1 VTPHSRTGTARTAT
15 YPDASPRSPR
25 RARRRPAVVRVP
37 GLAGP
42 AVLLAGLMALTG
54 CSGPAP
60 FVPDSPVVS
69 NPTTERHLLVTS
81 ADTDE
86 GRAVAEIYAGALN
99 AAGIEATVTDAT
111 AEAGLADAVSAGFA
125 DVAPGRT
132 GTLLLDL
139 DAGSGATTADSVL
152 EALREAL
159 PEHLAVLAPAAAD
172 SHSALVATAATAEQ
186 YDARNLSD
194 LAPSC
199 GKLTLGAPAGFRS
212 SAQGLPGLEGGYDC
226 VPGTFVALADDG
238 GEAVQALISG
248 SVDVV
253 ELPATQPA
261 IVDHGLVVLEDPKTV
276 FAAQQVV
283 PVVTAKVVGQDA
295 VEVLNRVSAELGS
308 DDLTDLNR
316 AVAGDARLTP
326 AEAASD
332 WLEVNGFTT

>member
-1 VTPHSRTGTARTAT
+1 
-15 YPDASPRSPR
+15 
-25 RARRRPAVVRVP
+25 
-37 GLAGP
+37 
-42 AVLLAGLMALTG
+42 
-54 CSGPAP
+54 
-60 FVPDSPVVS
+60 
-69 NPTTERHLLVTS
+69 
-81 ADTDE
+81 
-86 GRAVAEIYAGALN
+86 VAEIYAGALN
-99 AAGIEATVTDAT
+99 AAGIQATVTDAT
-111 AEAGLADAVSAGFA
+111 AEAGLAHAVSSGFA

-132 GTLLLDL
+132 GSLLLGL
-139 DAGSGATTADSVL
+139 DATSTATTADAVVQ
-152 EALREAL
+152 ALRQAL
-159 PEHLAVLAPAAAD
+159 PEDLALLTPAAAD

-199 GKLTLGAPAGFRS
+199 GKLTLGAPAGVRT
-212 SAQGLPGLEGGYDC
+212 SAQGLPGLEAGYDC

-238 GEAVQALISG
+238 GEAVQALIAG

-261 IVDHGLVVLEDPKTV
+261 IVDQGLVVLEDPKTV

-283 PVVTAKVVGQDA
+283 PVVNAKVVGQDA

-308 DDLTDLNR
+308 DDLTDLDR

-332 WLEVNGFTT
+332 WLKGNGFT

>member
-1 VTPHSRTGTARTAT
+1 
-15 YPDASPRSPR
+15 
-25 RARRRPAVVRVP
+25 
-37 GLAGP
+37 
-42 AVLLAGLMALTG
+42 M
-54 CSGPAP
+54 
-60 FVPDSPVVS
+60 VS
-69 NPTTERHLLVTS
+69 NPTTERRLQVTS
-81 ADTDE
+81 ADTGE
-86 GRAVAEIYAGALN
+86 SRTVAAIYAGALN
-99 AAGIEATVTDAT
+99 AAGLEATTTDAR
-111 AEAGLADAVSAGFA
+111 AEAGLAEAVAGGSA

-132 GTLLLDL
+132 GALLRDQ
-139 DAGSGATTADSVL
+139 DPAADATTADSVL
-152 EALREAL
+152 QALRQAL
-159 PEHLAVLAPAAAD
+159 PEELAVLTPAAAD
-172 SHSALVATAATAEQ
+172 SHAALVATAATAEQ

-238 GEAVQALISG
+238 GEAVQALITG

-261 IVDHGLVVLEDPKTV
+261 IEDQGLVMLEDPKTV

-283 PVVTAKVVGQDA
+283 PLVNTEVVGQDA
-295 VEVLNRVSAELGS
+295 VDVLNRVSAELGS

-316 AVAGDARLTP
+316 ALAGDARLTP

-332 WLEVNGFTT
+332 WLKENGFTT